1 MANEQNLKPFTSNQ
15 SREEAKK
22 NGKKGGVASGK
33 ARRQKKALRET
44 LNELLSMPLRDGKI
58 EDIKKVKG
66 FFDLNGKNITV
77 QDALVMKAIETAM
90 KGNAKSMKMLFDLM
104 AETNT
109 RNGPEKETDPLSKA
123 FEELENVQP

>member
-1 MANEQNLKPFTSNQ
+1 MIIMK
-15 SREEAKK
+15 AKIVK
-22 NGKKGGVASGK
+22 N
-33 ARRQKKALRET
+33 
-44 LNELLSMPLRDGKI
+44 NKI

-104 AETNT
+104 ALDKGAFTAVEI
-109 RNGPEKETDPLSKA
+109 NGRKA
-123 FEELENVQP
+123 F

>member
-1 MANEQNLKPFTSNQ
+1 MANEQNLKPVRSG
-15 SREEAKK
+15 SEAREK
-22 NGKKGGVASGK
+22 GKKGGVASGK

-44 LNELLSMPLRDGKI
+44 LNELLSMPLRDDKI
-58 EDIKKVKG
+58 ENIKKVKG

-104 AETNT
+104 SETNAG
-109 RNGPEKETDPLSKA
+109 NGPEAETDPLSKA
-123 FEELENVQP
+123 FEELENV